1 MRQGGVHR
9 YTALLVGE
17 PSATVRPLGAR
28 VGWLSLTSRVT
39 VLRPLTA
46 PELVT
51 FHVNTVSRVAMVN
64 AEAVTL
70 PSWRATATVRV
81 RPSGVNATA

>member
-1 MRQGGVHR
+1 
-9 YTALLVGE
+9 
-17 PSATVRPLGAR
+17 VRPSGAR
-28 VGWLSLTSRVT
+28 VGWLSSTSRKA

-51 FHVNTVSRVAMVN
+51 LQVNTVSRVAMLN
-64 AEAVTL
+64 ADAVTL
-70 PSWRATATVRV
+70 PSWRATTAVRV